1 MLKVCDLLDILS
13 QRLAMIY
20 HQIRAQK
27 TRDQCSTHLAMLPVL
42 FTNSAVCV
50 SAAILWL
57 TIGIANTVK
66 N

>member
-1 MLKVCDLLDILS
+1 MLKVCNLLAILS
-13 QRLAMIY
+13 QRLAM
-20 HQIRAQK
+20 
-27 TRDQCSTHLAMLPVL
+27 MLHTLGHAAPVL

>member
-1 MLKVCDLLDILS
+1 MLKVCNLLAILS

-27 TRDQCSTHLAMLPVL
+27 TCVVPAKYRLTRDQCSTHLAMPPVL

-50 SAAILWL
+50 SAAILW
-57 TIGIANTVK
+57 
-66 N
+66 